1 MKSDSPASMQSKSG
15 AQPSGKLQMTLFIAG
30 EGANSR
36 VAMTNI
42 NDLCETE
49 MPGKYFIEVVDVLEN
64 LSEAARHSILVTPT
78 LLVHMEHKNLRVIGN
93 LSNKTKLRAAL
104 GIGGGDE

>member
-15 AQPSGKLQMTLFIAG
+15 AQPSGKIQMTLFIAG

-36 VAMTNI
+36 AAMTNI
-42 NDLCETE
+42 NDLCENE

-64 LSEAARHSILVTPT
+64 LSEAARHSIVVTPT
-78 LLVHMEHKNLRVIGN
+78 LLVHMEHKDLRVIGN
-93 LSNKTKLRAAL
+93 LKKREKLRAVL
-104 GIGGGDE
+104 GLEGN